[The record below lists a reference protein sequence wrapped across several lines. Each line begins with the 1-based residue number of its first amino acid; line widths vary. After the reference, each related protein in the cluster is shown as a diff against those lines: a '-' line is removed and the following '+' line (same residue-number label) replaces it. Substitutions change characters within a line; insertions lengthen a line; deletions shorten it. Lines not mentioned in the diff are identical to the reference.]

1 MKKLLLSL
9 ILLSFFFTAPARP
22 EAVNITRGPNIEAV
36 LDSADVHQGIVY
48 PDHLDGEVADAALA
62 ENFIGAAAISA
73 ADADTPAKPD
83 LSWPVIL
90 AIVGGIMT
98 LLKAIVRLT
107 PTNKDNMIVDGI
119 DKFLGLFLPGVVNL
133 IPNIIIKK

>member
-1 MKKLLLSL
+1 MKTPLLMLML
-9 ILLSFFFTAPARP
+9 ISFFFTAPARP
-22 EAVNITRGPNIEAV
+22 EPVKITRGPIIEAV

-62 ENFIGAAAISA
+62 ENFISVAAISG
-73 ADADTPAKPD
+73 ADADTAPAKVD

-98 LLKAIVRLT
+98 LLKALC
-107 PTNKDNMIVDGI
+107 G
-119 DKFLGLFLPGVVNL
+119 
-133 IPNIIIKK
+133 